1 MIEDSVLAHLFEIFG
16 DRAKMEQAAKEAIP
30 NLKEI
35 KLLRV
40 QFEKN
45 VQELKKIKRAKD
57 KLLDKVEKGI
67 IGDDDL
73 KERFQRHKDR
83 EGLLKA
89 ENDKIQSKINK
100 VPTEQIIKQ
109 KAQLMQR
116 VKESYFHSEAHLK
129 EMTFQDKRE
138 LLQSI
143 FSGNDNE
150 GNRYGVY
157 VEKKGGKDWLY
168 TIRGTFIEEVGRLTA
183 RRNKL

>member
-1 MIEDSVLAHLFEIFG
+1 
-16 DRAKMEQAAKEAIP
+16 
-30 NLKEI
+30 
-35 KLLRV
+35 
-40 QFEKN
+40 
-45 VQELKKIKRAKD
+45 
-57 KLLDKVEKGI
+57 
-67 IGDDDL
+67 
-73 KERFQRHKDR
+73 
-83 EGLLKA
+83 
-89 ENDKIQSKINK
+89 
-100 VPTEQIIKQ
+100 
-109 KAQLMQR
+109 MQR

-183 RRNKL
+183 RRNKTSTNMQLKRHAYYCVRFYK

>member
-1 MIEDSVLAHLFEIFG
+1 M
-16 DRAKMEQAAKEAIP
+16 
-30 NLKEI
+30 
-35 KLLRV
+35 
-40 QFEKN
+40 
-45 VQELKKIKRAKD
+45 QELKKIKRAKD

-83 EGLLKA
+83 EGLIEA

-116 VKESYFHSEAHLK
+116 VKESYFHSETHLK

-143 FSGNDNE
+143 FSGTDNE

-183 RRNKL
+183 RRKKTSTNTQLERDAYNSIGVYKRR